1 MSEKRN
7 GAGEEKQ
14 EFSLISN
21 ETLLGLYRGLVKAS
35 ALRGRGKGWAFD
47 ATAVA
52 VAQDLFADDTVIA
65 QEAADVL
72 RLMPRNGRASAGAK
86 AAFAA
91 ELERAAG
98 FALTQK
104 TRKSGKVAVVFG
116 GAEQEQAWL
125 DALEVARAHRLPM
138 IFVSELREEA
148 VHTRGGARKA
158 RGAELEPGTELA
170 RIIVD
175 GHDVVGSY
183 RVAHEAVDR
192 ARKGRGATLIE
203 CTEFRIPG
211 QRRQNAV
218 AAMESYLRGKGL
230 LERVTKQT
238 SAKASPRG

>member
-1 MSEKRN
+1 MSEKKN

-21 ETLLGLYRGLVKAS
+21 ETLLELYRRLVKAS
-35 ALRGRGKGWAFD
+35 ARSGRSKGWVFD
-47 ATAVA
+47 AAAVA
-52 VAQDLFADDTVIA
+52 VAQDLFADDVVIA
-65 QEAADVL
+65 QDADVL
-72 RLMPRNGRASAGAK
+72 QVMPPNGRAGSESK
-86 AAFAA
+86 AQFGA

-116 GAEQEQAWL
+116 GAEHGQAWL
-125 DALEVARAHRLPM
+125 DALEVARVHRLPM
-138 IFVSELREEA
+138 IFVAELREEV
-148 VHTRGGARKA
+148 VHKRRGARKES
-158 RGAELEPGTELA
+158 GAELEPGTELA
-170 RIIVD
+170 RIVVD

-203 CTEFRIPG
+203 CTEFRVPG

-230 LERVTKQT
+230 LKQ
-238 SAKASPRG
+238 S